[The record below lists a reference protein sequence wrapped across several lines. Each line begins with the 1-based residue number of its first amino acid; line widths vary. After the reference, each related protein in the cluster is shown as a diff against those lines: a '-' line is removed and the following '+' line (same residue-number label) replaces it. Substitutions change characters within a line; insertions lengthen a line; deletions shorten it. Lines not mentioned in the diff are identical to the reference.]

1 MVELPSRSI
10 VFNSR
15 NGYLKSV
22 VNGDRNSLNTSISAE
37 KDREQR
43 LKCLFPYLPPPLLP
57 PSPPSPTPYFLWD
70 QGKMSLGKGSV
81 FRGKLVFTSHTS
93 FTWTRVTSQKPRPEG
108 KPLCPLKKKKIKHYI
123 TAAMASFGM
132 SITSNTL
139 NLPKM
144 SQNITWQNFVLH
156 LF

>member
-43 LKCLFPYLPPPLLP
+43 LKCLFPYLPPPPSQEIKVRCRWEKGVFLEVSLFLL
-57 PSPPSPTPYFLWD
+57 
-70 QGKMSLGKGSV
+70 
-81 FRGKLVFTSHTS
+81 R
-93 FTWTRVTSQKPRPEG
+93 TRPLPERE
-108 KPLCPLKKKKIKHYI
+108 
-123 TAAMASFGM
+123 
-132 SITSNTL
+132 
-139 NLPKM
+139 
-144 SQNITWQNFVLH
+144 
-156 LF
+156 

>member
-43 LKCLFPYLPPPLLP
+43 LKCLFPYLPPPPPPQEIKVRCRWEKGVFLEVSLFLL
-57 PSPPSPTPYFLWD
+57 
-70 QGKMSLGKGSV
+70 
-81 FRGKLVFTSHTS
+81 R
-93 FTWTRVTSQKPRPEG
+93 TRPLPERE
-108 KPLCPLKKKKIKHYI
+108 
-123 TAAMASFGM
+123 
-132 SITSNTL
+132 
-139 NLPKM
+139 
-144 SQNITWQNFVLH
+144 
-156 LF
+156 

>member
-22 VNGDRNSLNTSISAE
+22 INGDRNSLNTSISAE

-43 LKCLFPYLPPPLLP
+43 LKCLFPYLPPPP
-57 PSPPSPTPYFLWD
+57 PPRD

-93 FTWTRVTSQKPRPEG
+93 FT
-108 KPLCPLKKKKIKHYI
+108 
-123 TAAMASFGM
+123 
-132 SITSNTL
+132 
-139 NLPKM
+139 
-144 SQNITWQNFVLH
+144 
-156 LF
+156 

>member
-43 LKCLFPYLPPPLLP
+43 LKCLFLYLPPPLLP
-57 PSPPSPTPYFLWD
+57 PSPPPPLLTFYEIKVRCRWEKGVFLEV
-70 QGKMSLGKGSV
+70 SL
-81 FRGKLVFTSHTS
+81 FLLR
-93 FTWTRVTSQKPRPEG
+93 TRPLPERE
-108 KPLCPLKKKKIKHYI
+108 
-123 TAAMASFGM
+123 
-132 SITSNTL
+132 
-139 NLPKM
+139 
-144 SQNITWQNFVLH
+144 
-156 LF
+156 

>member
-43 LKCLFPYLPPPLLP
+43 LKCLFPYLPPP
-57 PSPPSPTPYFLWD
+57 PSPPPPPPPLLTFYEIKVRCRWEKGVFLEV
-70 QGKMSLGKGSV
+70 SL
-81 FRGKLVFTSHTS
+81 FLLR
-93 FTWTRVTSQKPRPEG
+93 TRPLPERE
-108 KPLCPLKKKKIKHYI
+108 
-123 TAAMASFGM
+123 
-132 SITSNTL
+132 
-139 NLPKM
+139 
-144 SQNITWQNFVLH
+144 
-156 LF
+156 